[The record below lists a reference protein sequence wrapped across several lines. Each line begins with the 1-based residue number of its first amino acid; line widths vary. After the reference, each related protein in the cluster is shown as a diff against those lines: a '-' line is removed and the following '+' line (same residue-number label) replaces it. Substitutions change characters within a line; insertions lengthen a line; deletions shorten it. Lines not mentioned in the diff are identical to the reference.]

1 MKGYFIHETAE
12 VAQNATIGKGTK
24 VWHQAQIR
32 EGVIIGQNCNISKN
46 VYIDHDVIIGNNVKI
61 QNGVSVYNGVTL
73 EDDIFLGPSST
84 FTNDLLPRSRSENWQ
99 VIPTLVKKGASVGA
113 NATILCGVILGEYSM
128 IGAGAVVISNTLPHS
143 LMVGNPARLKNFVC
157 YCGDELK
164 FNSYESYSYKYS
176 CLKCNKNITITFGID
191 SIKETNK

>member
-1 MKGYFIHETAE
+1 MQLVIYFLFLSSGCFESFP
-12 VAQNATIGKGTK
+12 
-24 VWHQAQIR
+24 
-32 EGVIIGQNCNISKN
+32 IIKNLVTFPDSSSTFDCNISKN

-99 VIPTLVKKGASVGA
+99 VIPTLVKKGVSVGA

-143 LMVGNPARLKNFVC
+143 LMVGNPAR
-157 YCGDELK
+157 
-164 FNSYESYSYKYS
+164 
-176 CLKCNKNITITFGID
+176 
-191 SIKETNK
+191 